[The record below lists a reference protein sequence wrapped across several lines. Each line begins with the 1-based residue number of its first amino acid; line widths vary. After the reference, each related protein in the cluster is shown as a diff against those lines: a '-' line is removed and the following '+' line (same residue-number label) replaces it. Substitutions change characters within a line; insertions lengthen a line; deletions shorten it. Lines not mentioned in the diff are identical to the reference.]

1 MEVTDHDILIIGGG
15 AAGLRAAIAAMEA
28 GDQHGTPP
36 RVALVSKVYP
46 VRSHTVAAEGGAAA
60 VLREYDSHDLHMQD
74 TIRGSDYLADQ
85 DAVEAFVQEAPRE
98 IIQLEHWGCPWSRED
113 DGRMMARA
121 FGGMSVN
128 RTFFASDK
136 TGFHLLHTLFHTLLK
151 FPTIIRYDEWFV
163 TSLVVDDGR
172 VQGAVALE
180 LSTGS
185 QRLITARAVVLATG
199 GCGRLFPFT
208 TNGAIKTGD
217 GMALAYHA
225 GADLKDM
232 EFVQYHPTGL
242 RGPGILITEAS
253 RGEGGYLLN
262 REGERFLERYV
273 PSSMELGPRD
283 LISRAIITELDEG
296 RGFGDSREGYVHLDL
311 RHVGSSRLKERL
323 PFVLELARTYAG
335 IDPASHPIPVRPV
348 VHYMMGGVH
357 TGLDG
362 QTSVGGLFA
371 CGETACVTINGANRL
386 GSNSLSECLVF
397 GTRAGKAA
405 LAYSQGRTLSNQR
418 TLLAQGEA
426 KSQSMEKWFQC
437 TSNGHEQVSDLRRDL
452 QLTME
457 GSAGVYRT
465 QESLEQGKE
474 KLEELQQRFRRL
486 RLKDTTRAF
495 NVELVAA
502 LELGSMLDVAEAI
515 IASALARR
523 ESRGAH
529 ARRDFPQRNDSEFL
543 YHTLVGCTPD
553 GPVLSRSPV
562 TITRFEPAERKY

>member
-1 MEVTDHDILIIGGG
+1 MEVTNHDILIIGGG
-15 AAGLRAAIAAMEA
+15 AAGLRAAIAAVEA
-28 GDQHGTPP
+28 GERAGTHPK
-36 RVALVSKVYP
+36 VALVSKVYP
-46 VRSHTVAAEGGAAA
+46 MRSHTVSAEGGAAA
-60 VLREYDSHDLHMQD
+60 VLREYDSYDLHMQD
-74 TIRGSDYLADQ
+74 TILGSDYLADQ
-85 DAVEAFVQEAPRE
+85 DAVEVFVHEAPEE

-113 DGRMMARA
+113 EGRMMARA

-151 FPTIIRYDEWFV
+151 FPTIVRYDEWFV

-172 VQGAVALE
+172 VQGAVALD

-185 QRLITARAVVLATG
+185 QRLITARAVVLAAG

-208 TNGAIKTGD
+208 TNGVIKTGD
-217 GMALAYHA
+217 GMALAHRA
-225 GADLKDM
+225 GAELKDM

-242 RGPGILITEAS
+242 RGLGILITEAS

-273 PSSMELGPRD
+273 PARMELGPRD

-296 RGFGDSREGYVHLDL
+296 RGFGDAREGYVHLDL
-311 RHVGSSRLKERL
+311 RHLGRSLLEERL

-335 IDPASHPIPVRPV
+335 IDPVSHPIPVRPV
-348 VHYMMGGVH
+348 VHYMMGGIH

-362 QTSVGGLFA
+362 QTSVEGLFA

-397 GTRAGKAA
+397 GARTGKAA
-405 LAYSQGRTLSNQR
+405 LAYSSGQTSSNQR
-418 TLLAQGEA
+418 TLLEQGEA
-426 KSQSMEKWFQC
+426 KARCMEKWFQN
-437 TSNGHEQVSDLRRDL
+437 TSNSGEQVSDLRREL

-457 GSAGVYRT
+457 GSAGVYRD
-465 QESLEQGKE
+465 QESLAQGKE
-474 KLEELQQRFRRL
+474 KLQELRQRFRRL
-486 RLKDTTRAF
+486 SLKDTTRAF

-515 IASALARR
+515 LDSALARR

-529 ARRDFPQRNDSEFL
+529 ARRDFPQRNDSKFL
-543 YHTLVGCTPD
+543 HHTLVNYTPD
-553 GPVLSRSPV
+553 GPTLSQWPV
-562 TITRFEPAERKY
+562 NITRFEPAERKY